1 MIRDV
6 TYTSGPGGR
15 VTVTGTGGE
24 NNASFTYSTGG
35 FDDGANYNSNMKN
48 GQYWGTTREE
58 KGLGRNTHILTNDS
72 THVEGIYENMAN
84 VRIDWVG
91 DRYYQDSE
99 SAHAYINNIAP
110 HMAQRASSGK
120 NEGDLDINKLIS
132 RMNPINMKDLTNKL
146 SSVTATP
153 TDLEP
158 MPPADTI
165 WNLPKAISTATSNQ
179 AKIEAA
185 TMSKVVSTIP
195 LAQAEASAAQN
206 NITLQCYEEAG
217 ETELVSSLTPI
228 LSSSFGSVLT
238 PSEPEDSYG
247 LTDDMLWAGLE
258 PWATEGG
265 IELEN
270 YI

>member
-24 NNASFTYSTGG
+24 DNTSFTYTSGG
-35 FDDGANYNSNMKN
+35 FDDGVNYDSNMKN
-48 GQYWGTTREE
+48 GQYWGTMREE
-58 KGLGRNTHILTNDS
+58 KGLARTSHILTNDS
-72 THVEGIYENMAN
+72 KRVEGIYENMSN
-84 VRIDWVG
+84 VKIEWVG

-132 RMNPINMKDLTNKL
+132 RMMPIDMKGLANRL
-146 SSVTATP
+146 SSITATP

-165 WNLPKAISTATSNQ
+165 WNLPKAIAIATSNQ
-179 AKIEAA
+179 VKIDEA
-185 TMSKVVSTIP
+185 TLSKVVSTIP
-195 LAQAEASAAQN
+195 LAQAEESAAQN

-217 ETELVSSLTPI
+217 ETELVSALTPI
-228 LSSSFGSVLT
+228 LTSSFGSSLT
-238 PSEPEDSYG
+238 PVEPEDSYG

-258 PWATEGG
+258 SWANEGG
-265 IELEN
+265 IQLEN
-270 YI
+270 DI